1 MRRQEAWIDLADRL
15 GLSRANTVAV
25 CVFLNMKR
33 STAWIAKT
41 LHIARVDVDR
51 IAVAAKPLLRQS
63 RRADDRPAGD
73 PACVYCGTERDITK
87 DHVLPKS
94 RGGQRKGNL
103 VWACRNCNSAK
114 GDRTPQEWL
123 GEA

>member
-25 CVFLNMKR
+25 CVFLNMRRPK
-33 STAWIAKT
+33 AWIVRT
-41 LHIARVDVDR
+41 LQVAAVDVDR
-51 IAVAAKPLLRQS
+51 IAEAAKPLLRQS
-63 RRADDRPAGD
+63 RRWKEGEDKV
-73 PACVYCGTERDITK
+73 CVYCGAEREITR

-94 RGGQRKGNL
+94 RGGGDDPENI

-114 GDRTPQEWL
+114 GNRTPEEWL
-123 GEA
+123 G